1 MKLQERKT
9 VGGMVGCITL
19 SFANFIRAN
28 QERVEVLA
36 YEKSIGLKCS
46 VRTLEATTDLL
57 ETLKEL
63 RMNVQN
69 LIDELQGNVAEQ

>member
-1 MKLQERKT
+1 MTLPERKT
-9 VGGMVGCITL
+9 VGGMVGCITI
-19 SFANFIRAN
+19 SYADFIRSN
-28 QERVEVLA
+28 RNRVEVLA

-57 ETLKEL
+57 DTLKEL

-69 LIDELQGNVAEQ
+69 LIDELQGNVQ